1 MAESSTPLIS
11 CPNCGKLFK
20 WKPKLAGRK
29 VTCTGCQQPLRMPK
43 SGDGKFEA
51 VGGLLKDKQDLKK
64 LNEASQ
70 GAYELSLSD
79 SDVEDVHM
87 DANAGRVATKAAAPT
102 NCPSCN
108 SKLKPGAVLCIN
120 CGYNIAE
127 GKKINTAM
135 GSGGRADKKSR
146 QAARDQVDAKSSADM
161 ASLSAGAYS
170 SLTAQY
176 QKDADRQDEEQKR
189 MKRQRIMKMV
199 MLAFSLA
206 ILGVAA
212 FITLR
217 TFEII

>member
-20 WKPKLAGRK
+20 WKPKLAGHK

-51 VGGLLKDKQDLKK
+51 IGGLLKDKKDLKK
-64 LNEASQ
+64 LNEESH

-87 DANAGRVATKAAAPT
+87 DPNAGRVGGKGGPSPT
-102 NCPSCN
+102 HCPNCN

-120 CGYNIAE
+120 CGYNLAE

-135 GSGGRADKKSR
+135 GQGGKKGR
-146 QAARDQVDAKSSADM
+146 KKARDEESSEDIA
-161 ASLSAGAYS
+161 AISAGPYAG
-170 SLTAQY
+170 LTAQY
-176 QKDADRQDEEQKR
+176 QRDAERQEDEQKR
-189 MKRQRIMKMV
+189 MKRQRIMKIAMV
-199 MLAFSLA
+199 IFSLA

-212 FITLR
+212 IITLR